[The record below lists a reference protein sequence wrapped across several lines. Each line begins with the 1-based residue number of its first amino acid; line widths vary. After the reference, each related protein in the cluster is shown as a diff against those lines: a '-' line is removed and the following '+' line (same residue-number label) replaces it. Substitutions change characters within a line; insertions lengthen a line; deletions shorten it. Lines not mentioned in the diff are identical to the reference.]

1 MQFDMSIKLPIYLD
15 NNATTQIDPRVV
27 EAMMPYLTEKY
38 GNYSSKHKFG
48 YEAHSAVEF
57 AREQIAKL
65 INANPDEIIFTS
77 GATESINLA
86 HIGFGIANQYKGK
99 HIISSL
105 VEHSASYESLQ
116 FLLKAGF
123 EVTFIK
129 PDRYGKIDPDE
140 VISNIRKDTILVSLI
155 YANNEIGTI
164 TDLQPISDF
173 CNSEKIVFHT
183 DATQAVGKIKI
194 DVRELNPSMMS
205 FTAHKIYGPKGIGAL
220 FINKKS
226 FKFNLSPLIFG
237 GNQENSLRSGTLNVP
252 AIVGFGK
259 ACELLIDELEN
270 DITHY
275 KKLSDY
281 IRRNIIANLSDIV
294 LNGHISD
301 RISNNLNFTVKN
313 VFANELIKNLPELCF
328 STGSACSSEGNKKNR
343 ILKAIGL
350 TDDEINSTF
359 RIAVSRFN
367 NFNEIEFATEKL
379 ISMISFIREKSYMNK
394 SVSVV

>member
-1 MQFDMSIKLPIYLD
+1 MSIKLPIYLD
-15 NNATTQIDPRVV
+15 NNATTLVDPRVV
-27 EAMMPYLTEKY
+27 EAMMPYFTEKY

-86 HIGFGIANQYKGK
+86 HIGFAIANQSKGK

-105 VEHSASYESLQ
+105 VEHSASNESLQ
-116 FLLKAGF
+116 FLSKVGF

-129 PDRYGKIDPDE
+129 PDKYGKIDPDE
-140 VISNIRKDTILVSLI
+140 VIKNVKKETILISLI

-164 TDLQPISDF
+164 TDLQHITDF
-173 CNSEKIVFHT
+173 CNKEKIVFHT
-183 DATQAVGKIKI
+183 DATQAIGKIKI
-194 DVRELNPSMMS
+194 DVRELKPSMMS

-220 FINKKS
+220 LINSNS

-275 KKLSDY
+275 KKLSDF
-281 IRRNIIANLSDIV
+281 IRKNIIANLSDIV

-313 VFANELIKNLPELCF
+313 VLANELIKKMPELCF
-328 STGSACSSEGNKKNR
+328 STGSACSSEENKKNR

-350 TDDEINSTF
+350 SDNDIDSTF
-359 RIAVSRFN
+359 RICVGRFN
-367 NFNEIEFATEKL
+367 NINEIEFATEKL
-379 ISMISFIREKSYMNK
+379 INQISFIREKSYKNQMAYNL
-394 SVSVV
+394 

>member
-1 MQFDMSIKLPIYLD
+1 MSIKLPIYLD

-57 AREQIAKL
+57 AREQIANL

-86 HIGFGIANQYKGK
+86 HIGFAIANQSKGK

-116 FLLKAGF
+116 FLSKAGF

-129 PDRYGKIDPDE
+129 PDKYGKIDSDE
-140 VISNIRKDTILVSLI
+140 VVKNVKKDTILISLI

-164 TDLQPISDF
+164 TDLQPIADF
-173 CNSEKIVFHT
+173 CNAEKIVFHT
-183 DATQAVGKIKI
+183 DATQAVGKIEI
-194 DVRELNPSMMS
+194 DVRKLQLSMMS
-205 FTAHKIYGPKGIGAL
+205 FTAHKIYGPKGVGAL
-220 FINKKS
+220 FINKNS
-226 FKFNLSPLIFG
+226 SKFNLSPLIFG
-237 GNQENSLRSGTLNVP
+237 GKQENSLRSGTLNVP

-259 ACELLIDELEN
+259 ACDILIQELDK
-270 DITHY
+270 DTQHH
-275 KKLSDY
+275 KKLTDFMKRTLIS
-281 IRRNIIANLSDIV
+281 NLSDV
-294 LNGHISD
+294 KLNGHSSD
-301 RISNNLNFTVKN
+301 RIYNNLNFTFNN
-313 VFANELIKNLPELCF
+313 VSANALIKNIPEIAF
-328 STGSACSSEGNKKNR
+328 STGSACSSDSSKKNR

-350 TDDEINSTF
+350 ADNEIDSTI
-359 RIAVSRFN
+359 RIGVGRFN
-367 NFNEIEFATEKL
+367 TLSEIEFATEKL
-379 ISMISFIREKSYMNK
+379 IYQISLILEKSYKNQI
-394 SVSVV
+394 V

>member
-1 MQFDMSIKLPIYLD
+1 MSIKLPIFLD

-65 INANPDEIIFTS
+65 INANPVEIIFTS

-86 HIGFGIANQYKGK
+86 HIGFAIANQSKGK

-116 FLLKAGF
+116 FLSKSGF

-129 PDRYGKIDPDE
+129 PDKYGKIDSDE
-140 VISNIRKDTILVSLI
+140 VIKNVKKDTILISLI

-164 TDLQPISDF
+164 TDLQPIADF
-173 CNSEKIVFHT
+173 CNAEKIVFHT

-194 DVRELNPSMMS
+194 DIRELNPSLMS
-205 FTAHKIYGPKGIGAL
+205 FNAHKIYGPKGIGAL
-220 FINKKS
+220 FINKNS

-252 AIVGFGK
+252 SIVGFGN
-259 ACELLIDELEN
+259 ACEILLQEFEK
-270 DITHY
+270 DIQHY
-275 KKLSDY
+275 KKLTDFMKKTLIS
-281 IRRNIIANLSDIV
+281 NLSDV
-294 LNGHISD
+294 KLNGHSSD
-301 RISNNLNFTVKN
+301 RIYNNLNFTVKN
-313 VFANELIKNLPELCF
+313 VLADSLIKNIPEIAF
-328 STGSACSSEGNKKNR
+328 STSSACSSEGNKKNR

-350 TDDEINSTF
+350 PDNDIDSTF
-359 RIAVSRFN
+359 RIGVGRFN
-367 NFNEIEFATEKL
+367 NMNDIEFASEIL
-379 ISMISFIREKSYMNK
+379 INQISSIREKSYKNQMAHNL
-394 SVSVV
+394 

>member
-1 MQFDMSIKLPIYLD
+1 MMSIKLPIYLD
-15 NNATTQIDPRVV
+15 NNATTQIDPLVL
-27 EAMMPYLTEKY
+27 ETMMPYLTDKF

-48 YEAHSAVEF
+48 YEAHSAAEF

-86 HIGFGIANQYKGK
+86 HIGFAIANQSKGK

-116 FLLKAGF
+116 FLSKVGF

-129 PDRYGKIDPDE
+129 PDKYGKIDSDE
-140 VISNIRKDTILVSLI
+140 VIKNVRKDTIFISLI

-164 TDLQPISDF
+164 TNLQPIADF
-173 CNSEKIVFHT
+173 CSAEKIAFHT

-205 FTAHKIYGPKGIGAL
+205 FNAHKIYGPKGIGAL
-220 FINKKS
+220 FIDKNS
-226 FKFNLSPLIFG
+226 FKLNLSPLIFG

-252 AIVGFGK
+252 SIVGFGK
-259 ACELLIDELEN
+259 ACEILINHFED
-270 DITHY
+270 DIIHY
-275 KKLSDY
+275 KKLNDY
-281 IRRNIIANLSDIV
+281 LRKNLIANLTDIK
-294 LNGHISD
+294 LNGDLID
-301 RISNNLNFTVKN
+301 RIPNNLNFTVAN
-313 VFANELIKNLPELCF
+313 VLASDLINKTPEIAF
-328 STGSACSSEGNKKNR
+328 STGSACSSEENKKNR

-350 TDDEINSTF
+350 TDNDIDSTF
-359 RIAVSRFN
+359 RIGIGRFN
-367 NFNEIEFATEKL
+367 NMSEIEFATEKFINN
-379 ISMISFIREKSYMNK
+379 ISLIREKSYKNQK
-394 SVSVV
+394 KFTL